1 MRMAATVLG
10 VGGGLLTVI
19 CTLDVLL
26 SGASGMPLS
35 SSCLLL
41 AAGVGAIVGGVIAGA
56 RPLWAA
62 SLMAVAVVTVTFV
75 PGTVHDNTVRYGLDA
90 AQVALI
96 AGAVVAWL
104 GHPKATIPTT
114 TEG

>member
-1 MRMAATVLG
+1 MRIGATVLG
-10 VGGGLLTVI
+10 MGGALLTVI
-19 CTLDVLL
+19 CALAVLL

-41 AAGVGAIVGGVIAGA
+41 AAGVGAIVGGVMAGT

-62 SLMAVAVVTVTFV
+62 SLMAVAAVTVTFV
-75 PGTVHDNTVRYGLDA
+75 PGTVHDNTVHLGFVA
-90 AQVALI
+90 AQAALI

-104 GHPKATIPTT
+104 GRPKASLPTT
-114 TEG
+114 TE